1 MRPLLLAL
9 LLGCASTTTSRD
21 GSSPAEDDAPID
33 AAPDA
38 LPDVAPDAPATA
50 ECRAPVDCAARPTP
64 ASVRHC
70 IGGGRWSCLAG
81 RCTWGCEAALTCTD
95 DGGRCL
101 RCNAP
106 APACDPARCE
116 APPLDAA
123 RLEDAT
129 CTRPFHADA
138 VSCAGPF
145 VRLRDGMWCLVEMQP
160 TGAIRAILSCGGCQT
175 TLVW

>member
-21 GSSPAEDDAPID
+21 GSSPADDVAPVD

-38 LPDVAPDAPATA
+38 LPDAPTTA
-50 ECRAPVDCAARPTP
+50 ECRAPADCAARPTP

-70 IGGGRWSCLAG
+70 LGGGRWSCLAG
-81 RCTWGCEAALTCTD
+81 RCTWGCEAALTCAD

-101 RCNAP
+101 RCNDP

-116 APPLDAA
+116 SPPLDAA
-123 RLEDAT
+123 RVEDAT

-138 VSCAGPF
+138 ASCAGPF
-145 VRLRDGMWCLVEMQP
+145 VRLRDGTWCLVEMQP
-160 TGAIRAILSCGGCQT
+160 TGAIRAILSCGACQT